1 MVEKKDRKKKIITT
15 LAVGGS
21 LAIGGSLL
29 ARKLLNK
36 KAITPPNNITITK
49 PKSTAPQVTEV
60 IKPQDIPSTKSQNIP
75 STKPKELVSSKVKEP
90 EVVKDNY
97 VPQRLEELKRRR
109 SDRKKATGEK
119 LPDFPK
125 KPRQQL
131 EVKKRDGLNLPKAPR
146 QNLDVKPPR
155 PELDDIIPRK
165 NELEEKIINTI
176 FPSSKLVGTTKV
188 KFPRKLRFRF
198 PAKTKQGRIRLPQRP
213 RYDVELPVRK
223 PRTLDEATGVK
234 KPVTYEDRI
243 KENLGTPE
251 GAATQKLLP
260 SAPNIPSLGTVV
272 RVKPYKKV
280 VGGKIVSVKG
290 YVRKQNINPKGGVLL
305 ENTIDDGMDKTRR
318 ETIRRV
324 RQLRSAARRRKEQ
337 IEINNLQY
345 EKLLDDQVVNQ
356 NGIKLEIKELV
367 KEVDDVFVS
376 TDNNLKTIK
385 PLREKK
391 SYQELIGEI
400 STTKPVVKTPE
411 IDGEFFDKRIK
422 TLKQKVDDVLE
433 GFDYDDKILKE
444 IQVEKI
450 NRVDDLRVL
459 RNSQKNL
466 VSYLEKELT
475 KAKRDRKKLND
486 LVEGYK
492 KDYQTFVKSNEK
504 YEEVLDDLRL
514 KRLELENVSP
524 SSVGKDFYTTE
535 RLDLI
540 KEIQRLESGEIKQSG
555 YVREIENKLKELDDK
570 VNFLTKERGVAK
582 EYGVKFNREL
592 NKYERELS
600 NIPTSRFYLK
610 REATRKNEKLNKII
624 GERVLRTENYL
635 NSVEKDIKKKID
647 EPLKAIEKEIGDIE
661 KRLNEIDVN
670 KIRNN
675 VEANVK
681 ERENLIRQNDFLAEK
696 HLVELNHF
704 LGDENKLKNV
714 ILENVP
720 MKGLMSD
727 KLAKGKTLSL
737 EEALELKRKKVEELR
752 RQARR
757 YNNDAYKYGKS
768 KDTPPPEMPHE
779 SYLKQVKNELKKNR
793 ATLKVKR
800 DNLFSTLDKYNFEE
814 VRKVIKDLKDTGL
827 YAYYKNTNPELY
839 KKILAFEDLLGN
851 KLVDRYR
858 FLLEEVDF
866 RISKID
872 KSVDFINKELED
884 LSNIKPR
891 LIINANDTI
900 LNQSLSVDG
909 EIRYITSEEFEKRV
923 ITRYSKID
931 DLTKRT
937 RKRET
942 LLPVYEELF
951 RRGFK
956 VEGENSI
963 FNNFRRGKFTPSQK
977 EFIQKLPK
985 RERKFLEQIVE
996 QNLDELSYNFFYLNR
1011 LNDVIRKHPPR
1022 KTKLKKVRGLLKSL
1036 NAIRVQEGK
1045 PIKLIIDDESGL
1057 LKLSNYESLKSLTNR
1072 ELAILNDIEKELGI
1086 NSENSVILENLG
1098 IIAKVAKTDLAT
1110 KNGVNTIYTELKR
1123 NNENLTINEYI
1134 YLSNIVKDNLRSLS
1148 NELYLN
1154 NFSDTL
1160 ELVRF

>member
-1 MVEKKDRKKKIITT
+1 MIEKKKRKRKLITT
-15 LAVGGS
+15 LAIGS
-21 LAIGGSLL
+21 GLALGSGLL
-29 ARKLLNK
+29 ARNLLK
-36 KAITPPNNITITK
+36 KKIITPPNNITIA
-49 PKSTAPQVTEV
+49 KSEPNLKQVTEV
-60 IKPQDIPSTKSQNIP
+60 IKPKDIETPKPIKQLEKNI
-75 STKPKELVSSKVKEP
+75 KKE
-90 EVVKDNY
+90 DDY
-97 VPQRLEELKRRR
+97 IPQPLEELKRKR
-109 SDRKKATGEK
+109 SDKRKASGEK

-125 KPRQQL
+125 QPRQQL
-131 EVKKRDGLNLPKAPR
+131 DVKKREGLNLPKAPR

-243 KENLGTPE
+243 RENLGTPE

-260 SAPNIPSLGTVV
+260 PAPNIPSLGTVV

-290 YVRKQNINPKGGVLL
+290 YVRKQNINPKAGVLL

-400 STTKPVVKTPE
+400 STTKPVVKKPE
-411 IDGEFFDKRIK
+411 IDSEFFDKRIK

-540 KEIQRLESGEIKQSG
+540 KEIKRLESGEIKQSE

-570 VNFLTKERGVAK
+570 VTFLTKERGAAK

-610 REATRKNEKLNKII
+610 REATKKNEKLNKII

-647 EPLKAIEKEIGDIE
+647 EPLKAIEKEIKQITE
-661 KRLNEIDVN
+661 KLENI
-670 KIRNN
+670 N
-675 VEANVK
+675 VESIRKNALENIEEVEKKILDGDSKAETYFK
-681 ERENLIRQNDFLAEK
+681 EF
-696 HLVELNHF
+696 VEMLE
-704 LGDENKLKNV
+704 DESKLKGI
-714 ILENVP
+714 ILDNISLRGEVT
-720 MKGLMSD
+720 GS
-727 KLAKGKTLSL
+727 LARGKVFTLD
-737 EEALELKRKKVEELR
+737 EALALKKKRVEELR
-752 RQARR
+752 TNFIKA
-757 YNNDAYKYGKS
+757 NNIAPYLANRKTVTFTGKR
-768 KDTPPPEMPHE
+768 KQNQTQRLLHE
-779 SYLKQVKNELKKNR
+779 NYLENLVTELKKQQSN
-793 ATLKVKR
+793 LKIKR
-800 DNLFSTLDKYNFEE
+800 DSLFSTLNKYNFEE
-814 VRKVIKDLKDTGL
+814 VRNVIKELKDKGL
-827 YAYYKNTNPELY
+827 YSYYKNTNPELY
-839 KKILAFEDLLGN
+839 KRIVAFEDLLEN
-851 KLVDRYR
+851 KMENRFK
-858 FLLEEVDF
+858 FLLEDVDF
-866 RISKID
+866 QISKLD
-872 KSVDFINKELED
+872 KDLDFVTKELNDILELKPKIKVYTGEKVID
-884 LSNIKPR
+884 NQYLTTENEIKELTGEELDERILSRFFKVEGI
-891 LIINANDTI
+891 
-900 LNQSLSVDG
+900 
-909 EIRYITSEEFEKRV
+909 
-923 ITRYSKID
+923 SKA
-931 DLTKRT
+931 T
-937 RKRET
+937 RKRNV
-942 LLPVYEELF
+942 LLPVYKILHD
-951 RRGFK
+951 RGFK
-956 VEGENSI
+956 VEGNNSI
-963 FNNFRRGKFTPSQK
+963 FNNYRNNKLTPAQS
-977 EFIQKLPK
+977 EFIKGLK
-985 RERKFLEQIVE
+985 KDEKKYFKSIVD
-996 QNLDELSYNFFYLNR
+996 QNLDELSINFYYLNM
-1011 LNDVIRKHPPR
+1011 LNDIVKKHPPR
-1022 KTKLKKVRGLLKSL
+1022 KTKLKKVRSLIKSL
-1036 NAIRVQEGK
+1036 NAIRVQDGGQ
-1045 PIKLIIDDESGL
+1045 IKLIMDNESGL
-1057 LKLSNYESLKSLTNR
+1057 LKLDNYESLKSLTNR
-1072 ELAILNDIEKELGI
+1072 ELEILSSIERELGI
-1086 NSENSVILENLG
+1086 NNENSVILENLG
-1098 IIAKVAKTDLAT
+1098 ILAKVANTDLGT
-1110 KNGVNTIYTELKR
+1110 MTGVNTIYTELKR
-1123 NNENLTINEYI
+1123 NNENLSINEYI
-1134 YLSNIVKDNLRSLS
+1134 YLSNILKDNLRSLS